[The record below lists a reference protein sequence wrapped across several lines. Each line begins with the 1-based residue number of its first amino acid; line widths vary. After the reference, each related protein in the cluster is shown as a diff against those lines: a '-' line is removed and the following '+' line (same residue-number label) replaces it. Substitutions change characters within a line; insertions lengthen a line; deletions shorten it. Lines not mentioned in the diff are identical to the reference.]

1 MTNNWNGIYGQTI
14 VKEILENLIN
24 SSKIPHAILF
34 SGIEGI
40 GKDFVAL
47 RFAQTL
53 NSKFLNPNEAEHI
66 NNLISNFSEP
76 YIKYIYPLPR
86 GKNESDST
94 GPTEKLSLDEIQIIK
109 DEISKKIQ
117 NPYHKITIPKASNIK
132 ISSIRDI
139 KKFLSFDYSDIIYRI
154 VLISDAHLMNEEA
167 QNALLKS
174 LEEPPEG
181 VIFILTTPFPNNLR
195 ETIRSRCWVINF
207 QPLSSD
213 DLSKI
218 LISKFNIE
226 EKLAK
231 QIAPFSGGS
240 VVNALRLLENAFEEL
255 LEKTILILRYS
266 FGKKYYSALNEFS
279 VFLSENNPESIKL
292 LINMII
298 VWLND
303 VQKYRYQ
310 NNNIYFEGYVETIQ
324 KFNKRFPDVDVNFL
338 VSKLEKLATIIHNNV
353 NLNLI
358 VLNIVYELSTL
369 TFPFKN

>member
-1 MTNNWNGIYGQTI
+1 
-14 VKEILENLIN
+14 
-24 SSKIPHAILF
+24 
-34 SGIEGI
+34 
-40 GKDFVAL
+40 
-47 RFAQTL
+47 
-53 NSKFLNPNEAEHI
+53 
-66 NNLISNFSEP
+66 
-76 YIKYIYPLPR
+76 LPR